1 MTTVTQDIDSTK
13 EVFSEE
19 GKVITVTI
27 VGNPDLTGRQY
38 KADFRIARSHP
49 VALLT
54 YGMGTGIALLSQAGP
69 PTKGQ
74 LTITIPPADGLK
86 LKNGIYYYGVA
97 RIDGGIFDVEAEGEY
112 VVRRSAVRQT

>member
-27 VGNPDLTGRQY
+27 NGTPDLTGRTY
-38 KADFRIARSHP
+38 KADFRTARSHP
-49 VALLT
+49 VAVLSYT
-54 YGMGTGIALLSQAGP
+54 SGAGIALLPQSGG
-69 PTKGQ
+69 TLGK
-74 LTITIPPADGLK
+74 LTITIPPADALK
-86 LKNGIYYYGVA
+86 LKNGTYFYGVA
-97 RIDGGIFDVEAEGEY
+97 RTDGVFDVEAEGEY

>member
-1 MTTVTQDIDSTK
+1 MVAVTQNVDD

-27 VGNPDLTGRQY
+27 VGNPDLTGRTY

-49 VALLT
+49 DVVLSYAS
-54 YGMGTGIALLSQAGP
+54 GTGIDLLSQAGP

-74 LTITIPPADGLK
+74 LTITIPPADALK
-86 LKNGIYYYGVA
+86 LKNGTYYYGVA
-97 RIDGGIFDVEAEGEY
+97 RTDGGIFDVEAEGSY
-112 VVRRSAVRQT
+112 RVRRSAVRQA